1 MIVVGVSMSLHDRS
15 ACLVKDNCIL
25 SAISEE
31 RLDRRKHSWSGG
43 CGRGNDGT
51 LPPFAALNYVLKA
64 NSLKVRDVDL
74 FVVGRSTGSC
84 REDFLRA
91 YSVEE
96 SLVYEPSVPYHH
108 FSHALSLVA
117 TSPFESAAG
126 LVLDEQGSKLDRGV
140 EGCSLYDM
148 SKYQCNPIFSGI
160 TTEERLTGG
169 QFFDLCATLLRLSEG
184 GLPSGGKLMALAGS
198 LAPYASIDSWR
209 CLELDEAET
218 SFGFTA
224 ESVSAWLEEIG
235 VLPIIPGLLRPST
248 FMGLLSSFEKGVP
261 DSQVAASLAFGAQKA
276 LEDYILRCAQIL
288 RSKTS
293 SDNLCYS
300 GGLALNCVAN
310 SRLCEVG
317 FKDVFIHPAAGDDG
331 CAVGLALMGCRTIE
345 SGMVNKLKDWNGR
358 SKFNVFLGSRYDS
371 SCIHKVFDDYGLSD
385 FRSDICYDY
394 VGSRLYKGDVI
405 GWFEG
410 GSEWG
415 PRALGAR
422 SILANPL
429 IDGVRDDLNWRVKHR
444 EHYRPYGILGFLKDL
459 KDYIDVSR
467 CPRSLLPYMLS
478 VGYAKDARLSKIA
491 HVDGSI
497 RLQSVERDS
506 TRGISQLLAA
516 LGKSDLPAIL
526 INTSFNFYGE
536 PIVETPC
543 DAIRLFITSSLDA
556 LVINDSFIEK
566 KQIDRKLFDRISSLA
581 WRRSPKD
588 PRIVA
593 LNLAETGRTEAA
605 LDILRQSGQFEWYS
619 QPLSLDP
626 SLDRI
631 LLRVYL
637 SSSDEER
644 SEAIEYLLRHADFP
658 LRLQSALSHWMNRHE
673 HHNLFDSCAVVLN
686 AKRLLLSLMK

>member
-1 MIVVGVSMSLHDRS
+1 MSIHDRS

-51 LPPFAALNYVLKA
+51 LPPFAAINYVLKA
-64 NSLKVRDVDL
+64 SNLKLSDVDM
-74 FVVGRSTGSC
+74 FVVGRSTGTC
-84 REDFLRA
+84 RDDFLRA
-91 YSVEE
+91 YSVDE

-108 FSHALSLVA
+108 LSHALSLVA

-126 LVLDEQGSKLDRGV
+126 LVLDEQGSKLDHGV
-140 EGCSLYDM
+140 EGCSFYEM
-148 SKYQCNPIFSGI
+148 SKGQCNPIFSGI
-160 TTEERLTGG
+160 TTTERLTGG
-169 QFFDLCATLLRLSEG
+169 QFFDLCATLLCLSEG

-198 LAPYASIDSWR
+198 LTPYASIDSCR
-209 CLELDEAET
+209 YLELDESET
-218 SFGFTA
+218 SFGFTVD
-224 ESVSAWLEEIG
+224 SVSAWLQEIG
-235 VLPIIPGLLRPST
+235 VSPIIPSLVRPNT
-248 FMGLLSSFEKGVP
+248 CMGLLSSFNKCVLN
-261 DSQVAASLAFGAQKA
+261 SQVSASLACGAQRA
-276 LEDYILRCAQIL
+276 LEHFVMRCAEIL
-288 RSKTS
+288 RSMTS

-310 SRLCEVG
+310 SRLSELG

-331 CAVGLALMGCRTIE
+331 CAVGLAFMGCRVLENGT
-345 SGMVNKLKDWNGR
+345 VNKLTNRDGQR
-358 SKFNVFLGSRYDS
+358 EFNVFLGSNYDS
-371 SCIHKVFDDYGLSD
+371 SCIHQVIEDYGLSE
-385 FRSDICYDY
+385 FRSTVCYEY
-394 VGSRLYKGDVI
+394 VGSRLCTGDVI

-422 SILANPL
+422 SIFANPL

-444 EHYRPYGILGFLKDL
+444 EPYRPYGVLGFLKDL
-459 KDYIDVSR
+459 KDYIDVSS
-467 CPRSLLPYMLS
+467 CPKSLLPYMLS
-478 VGYAKDARLSKIA
+478 VGYAKDDRLSKIA

-497 RLQSVERDS
+497 RLQSVEKHS
-506 TRGISQLLAA
+506 MRGISQLLAA
-516 LGKSDLPAIL
+516 LSKLDLPAIL
-526 INTSFNFYGE
+526 INTSYNFFGE

-543 DAIRLFITSSLDA
+543 DAIRLFIVSKLDA
-556 LVINDSFIEK
+556 LVINDSYIEK
-566 KQIDRKLFDRISSLA
+566 RNIDPQLFDRISTVA

-605 LDILRQSGQFEWYS
+605 LDILRLSEQFEWYS
-619 QPLSLDP
+619 QPLSIDP

-637 SSSDEER
+637 SSSDEEQ

-658 LRLQSALSHWMNRHE
+658 ARLQSALSHWIKQNAYHD
-673 HHNLFDSCAVVLN
+673 LCDPCTVVLN
-686 AKRLLLSLMK
+686 AKRLLLSLIK